1 MSFLIGAIGAIGF
14 LLLFLFSRNGKLAYA
29 RWGQACVIV
38 GFAIIAFVLIRAK
51 SFWIGGAFAIS
62 ALWQIGAITINTVRK
77 RRRNEVVLTR
87 DVKSG

>member
-1 MSFLIGAIGAIGF
+1 MSFVIGAIGAIGF

-29 RWGQACVIV
+29 RWGQACVIL

-62 ALWQIGAITINTVRK
+62 ALWQIGAITINIIRK
-77 RRRNEVVLTR
+77 RRCDEVVVTHDAR
-87 DVKSG
+87 NG